1 MLAYLQH
8 MSQLSVPTRVIK
20 VIVLMVS
27 GVGVG
32 CWCWC
37 VYVCVM
43 ECLCVS
49 SDVLRRLD
57 TVL

>member
-8 MSQLSVPTRVIK
+8 MSQLSVPTRVLK
-20 VIVLMVS
+20 VIVLMVL
-27 GVGVG
+27 VF

-43 ECLCVS
+43 MEFLCVS
-49 SDVLRRLD
+49 SDVLRRQD
-57 TVL
+57 TVF

>member
-20 VIVLMVS
+20 VIVLMVL
-27 GVGVG
+27 VF
-32 CWCWC
+32 CWCC
-37 VYVCVM
+37 VCMCVM
-43 ECLCVS
+43 KCLCVS

>member
-1 MLAYLQH
+1 

-20 VIVLMVS
+20 VIVLMVL
-27 GVGVG
+27 VLV
-32 CWCWC
+32 C
-37 VYVCVM
+37 VCVCVM
-43 ECLCVS
+43 KCLCVS